1 MKKWCLLILFIL
13 LCSNIVISVPSCE
26 RGDGCKLGCPNGDS
40 DCICSAQSGY
50 LCTETQGCNGIAL
63 NNWGAKMC
71 CSSSCVDSNINSN
84 VKVDNLSS
92 VPNDIKIN
100 VMSIDEKKPSG
111 LDNSSVF
118 KLISIITLIIFV
130 LVIVRVIYKPKPK
143 SLFVLE
149 TMFDAPFE
157 QYKYKHQPS
166 NLLKGAMEH
175 LDSEERL
182 FISEVHKNE
191 GLTLDEYKSNLNFSF
206 EKINSMVIK
215 LERKQ
220 LIKSKG
226 SDNRLFISEW
236 LR

>member
-1 MKKWCLLILFIL
+1 MKKWCLVLLFIL
-13 LCSNIVISVPSCE
+13 LCSSIVISVPSCD
-26 RGDGCKLGCPNGDS
+26 RGDGCKLGCVNGDS
-40 DCICSAQSGY
+40 DCTCSAENGF
-50 LCTETQGCNGIAL
+50 LCTETQGCKGVAL

-71 CSSSCVDSNINSN
+71 CSSPCVDSNNKAD
-84 VKVDNLSS
+84 VKVNDLSS
-92 VPNDIKIN
+92 TPSDVKLNIE
-100 VMSIDEKKPSG
+100 SIDEKKPSG
-111 LDNSSVF
+111 LNNSAVF
-118 KLISIITLIIFV
+118 KLISIITVIIFI

-157 QYKYKHQPS
+157 QYKYKHEPS

-175 LDSEERL
+175 LNSEERL
-182 FISEVHKNE
+182 FVSEVHKNE
-191 GLTLDEYKSNLNFSF
+191 GLTLDEYRDNLKFSL
-206 EKINSMVIK
+206 EKINSLVIK

-226 SDNRLFISEW
+226 TDIRLFISDW